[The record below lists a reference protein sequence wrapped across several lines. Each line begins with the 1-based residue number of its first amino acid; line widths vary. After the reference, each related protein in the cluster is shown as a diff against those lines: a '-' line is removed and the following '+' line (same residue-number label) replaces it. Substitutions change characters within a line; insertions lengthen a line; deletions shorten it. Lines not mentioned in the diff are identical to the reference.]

1 MLLSYGYVE
10 TLGFVGALEAADAM
24 LKAAKVKLVDKR
36 EIGFGLV
43 TVIIEG
49 QLGAVQASVD
59 AGCVAAERIGQL
71 ISSNVIPRP
80 YTEADFFSVTP
91 IKKETKTITTVK
103 KVETEFIQKEKKA
116 KKPKREPTKTVKKS
130 ISNPEQQIINALK
143 KVRKEGASLNEISKL
158 LEMDQAVTR
167 VILKELLDKE
177 TIEKVQQKYYL
188 I

>member
-1 MLLSYGYVE
+1 MPLSYGYVE

-24 LKAAKVKLVDKR
+24 LKAAKVKLIDKR

-49 QLGAVQASVD
+49 QLGAVQSSVD

-80 YTEADFFSVTP
+80 YTDANFFSVAK
-91 IKKETKTITTVK
+91 IRKEKNVTKEVHKFKTADS
-103 KVETEFIQKEKKA
+103 QKEKKA
-116 KKPKREPTKTVKKS
+116 RSPKPVS
-130 ISNPEQQIINALK
+130 DAQQVIINILK
-143 KVRKEGASLNEISKL
+143 NVRQKGASLSEISKL
-158 LEMDQAVTR
+158 LGMDQAHTR

-177 TIEKVQQKYYL
+177 EIEKVQQKYY
-188 I
+188 II